1 MPNSDITGVPAL
13 IYCVIATV
21 LALPGVIFVAYT
33 NVPRRR
39 FICSVGALVGAV
51 AGLFLT
57 FFLWATALNS
67 IHLEGAVVFV
77 VTFFIS
83 NVTGLVGA
91 LLVNFLL
98 GSGDA
103 HPRSSQ
109 VEY

>member
-1 MPNSDITGVPAL
+1 MPNSDITGVPAI
-13 IYCVIATV
+13 IYCMLATV

-39 FICSVGALVGAV
+39 IICSVGALIGAV

-57 FFLWATALNS
+57 FFMWATALDS
-67 IHLEGAVVFV
+67 IHLEGAVVFS
-77 VTFFIS
+77 VTFLIS

-98 GSGDA
+98 GDSNA
-103 HPRSSQ
+103 RPHSSQ